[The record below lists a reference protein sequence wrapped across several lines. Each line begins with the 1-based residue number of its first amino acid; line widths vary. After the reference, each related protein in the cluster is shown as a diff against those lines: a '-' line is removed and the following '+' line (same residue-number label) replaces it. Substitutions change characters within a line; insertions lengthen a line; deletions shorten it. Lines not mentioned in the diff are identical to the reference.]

1 MKCKQD
7 RVHDEDNPIHCRLLC
22 HRDFL
27 RNVAGRLAFKCSP
40 ATCCNRALMGAV
52 ITYVAVSWAGTIVYR
67 LLLNAM
73 IESRVRKA
81 AGGNRK

>member
-1 MKCKQD
+1 
-7 RVHDEDNPIHCRLLC
+7 
-22 HRDFL
+22 
-27 RNVAGRLAFKCSP
+27 
-40 ATCCNRALMGAV
+40 MGAV

>member
-1 MKCKQD
+1 MTKTI
-7 RVHDEDNPIHCRLLC
+7 RSI
-22 HRDFL
+22 
-27 RNVAGRLAFKCSP
+27 AGCCAIAIFFVMSLVGWLFKCSP
-40 ATCCNRALMGAV
+40 ATCCNRALMGEV